1 MSHHQTDSKPPRDA
15 RALVTG
21 GAGFMGSHLA
31 EHLIGRG
38 YHVTVLDDLSGGF
51 RENVPA
57 GARFVEGSI
66 TDHALIKKLFAA
78 ERYDYVYHLAAY
90 AAEGLSHF
98 IKKFNYENNLI
109 GSVNLINAAVN
120 HEVKCFV
127 FTSSIAVY
135 GANQVPMTEEMV
147 PRPEDSYGIA
157 KYAVEQE
164 LQVSH
169 EMFGLNYVVFR
180 PHNVYGERQ
189 NIGDRYRN
197 VVGIFMNLIMQGKP
211 LAVFG
216 DGEQTRAF
224 TYVHDVTPVMADSPL
239 NQKALNQVFNVGAD
253 VPYTVNRLA
262 EVVCQAMGVA
272 PNVAHLEAQKRGQ
285 ARLFEPR
292 QAAYRIWIQAA
303 LLPRG
308 GRRADGALGAFHGS
322 APEQA
327 LRRSG
332 NHEEHAAELAERA
345 RAGDGRDAEVIACE
359 RINRGRDEPRDG
371 CARRTLP
378 ARRADRPPAAGRRR
392 CA

>member
-1 MSHHQTDSKPPRDA
+1 MSDPKQTQKG

-31 EHLIGRG
+31 EILVGRG
-38 YHVTVLDDLSGGF
+38 HEVTVLDDLSGGF
-51 RENVPA
+51 KENVVS
-57 GARFVEGSI
+57 GARLVEGSI
-66 TDHALIKKLFAA
+66 TDDALVKRLFDSD
-78 ERYDYVYHLAAY
+78 RYDYVFHLAAY

-135 GANQVPMTEEMV
+135 GANQVPMTEEME
-147 PRPEDSYGIA
+147 PRPEDPYGIA
-157 KYAVEQE
+157 KLAVEQE
-164 LQVSH
+164 LRVSH

-224 TYVHDVTPVMADSPL
+224 TYIQDVAPVMADAPF
-239 NQKALNQVFNVGAD
+239 NPGALNQIFNVGAD

-262 EVVCQAMGVA
+262 EIVCSAMGVK
-272 PNVAHLEAQKRGQ
+272 PEVTHLEARNEVKHAFSSHEKLHRVFGFTPRYSLEEGVERMAGWARGM
-285 ARLFEPR
+285 
-292 QAAYRIWIQAA
+292 
-303 LLPRG
+303 
-308 GRRADGALGAFHGS
+308 GA
-322 APEQA
+322 
-327 LRRSG
+327 RRSKLFADVEILR
-332 NHEEHAAELAERA
+332 NMPQSWRNELE
-345 RAGDGRDAEVIACE
+345 
-359 RINRGRDEPRDG
+359 
-371 CARRTLP
+371 
-378 ARRADRPPAAGRRR
+378 AGRR
-392 CA
+392 